1 MKLARK
7 LILAI
12 ALVLLGVMALS
23 AFLRV
28 RRELDVFD
36 VDMRRDHEV
45 LARAVTK
52 AFVGIWQME
61 GRAKALDLLNEISSA
76 ERTTLRWL
84 DDPAT
89 AEPTTAKQ
97 RVSVFLVHIPGGPR
111 GAIEISESRAD
122 ERMYVRQTITQSA
135 IVGAALATGA
145 SFIVLGLVLWF
156 VGRPIG
162 RLRAKTQRIG
172 EGDLSQPLVLRQHDE
187 VGELAAD
194 MNVMCERLDEAR
206 KRVDAAAEERLRA
219 LEQLRHADRLATV
232 GTLASGIAHELG
244 TPLSVVLARARML
257 EEGET
262 AAADAK
268 KSAAVI
274 ADQVERI
281 SRIIRQLL
289 DFARGRNAGRSVHRL
304 TSDAVDLRALARS
317 TLALVRPLA
326 DKTDVALGTDEG
338 EPVMAEV
345 DAVLIQQV
353 LLNLVMNA
361 VQAMPGSGEVRV
373 TVGMERT
380 KPPPSIE
387 GPVAEYAHIAVEDR
401 GTGIAPEVLPRI
413 FEPFFTTKGVGQGT
427 GLGLSVS
434 YGIVREHGGWMTV
447 ESHLG
452 QGTCFRVYLPRS
464 HEALTSS
471 PTISKTPP
479 PVRQVVHR

>member
-12 ALVLLGVMALS
+12 ALVLLAVLGLS

-52 AFVGIWQME
+52 ALVGIWEMD
-61 GRAKALDLLNEISSA
+61 GRAKALELLSEISSA

-84 DDPAT
+84 DDPST
-89 AEPTTAKQ
+89 AQPTTSDQ
-97 RVSVFLVHIPGGPR
+97 RVSVFPVQIPGGPR
-111 GAIEISESRAD
+111 GALEISESRAV
-122 ERMYVRQTITQSA
+122 ERTYVHQTITQSV
-135 IVGAALATGA
+135 IVGAALAAGA
-145 SFIVLGLVLWF
+145 SLIVLCLVLWF

-162 RLRAKTQRIG
+162 RLRAKTRRIG
-172 EGDLSQPLVLRQHDE
+172 QGDLSEPLVLRQRDE
-187 VGELAAD
+187 IGELAVD

-206 KRVDAAAEERLRA
+206 QRIDAAAEERLRA

-262 AAADAK
+262 TAADAA
-268 KSAAVI
+268 KSASVI

-304 TSDAVDLRALARS
+304 TQDAVDLRALARS

-326 DKTDVALGTDEG
+326 DKTNVALGADEG
-338 EPVMAEV
+338 APVTAEV
-345 DAVLIQQV
+345 DGVLIQQV

-361 VQAMPGSGEVRV
+361 VQAMPASGEVRV
-373 TVGMERT
+373 SIGVERT
-380 KPPPSIE
+380 KPPPSLD
-387 GPVAEYAHIAVEDR
+387 GPLGEYAHIAVEDR
-401 GTGIAPEVLPRI
+401 GTGIPPEVLPRI

-452 QGTCFRVYLPRS
+452 QGTRFCVYLPRS
-464 HEALTSS
+464 HGALPSATSAS
-471 PTISKTPP
+471 NTPAPTRRAQS
-479 PVRQVVHR
+479 R